1 MKIKMLTSVI
11 LAILS
16 LFFGASASQALDYS
30 EGTITGKLPTAE
42 GCDQDATTKKSIY
55 LKDKWGSNVAFLELR
70 YSINCHAAWA
80 RITNYYNYVPYD
92 QHSATAWVVRD
103 TDGKTYACSPPAGT
117 FKSCY
122 TKMVFDLDP
131 RTAHAEA
138 ELDPYPDYYSPWIS
152 GRTASY

>member
-1 MKIKMLTSVI
+1 MKIRMLSSAI
-11 LAILS
+11 LAVMSMIL
-16 LFFGASASQALDYS
+16 GATCSQAVVYGDS
-30 EGTITGKLPTAE
+30 NITGFFPSAE

-70 YSINCHAAWA
+70 YSVKCHAAWA
-80 RITNYYNYVPYD
+80 RITNYYNYVPYV

-103 TDGKTYACSPPAGT
+103 TDGKTYECSPPAGT

-131 RTAHAEA
+131 RTAYAKAEV
-138 ELDPYPDYYSPWIS
+138 DPYPVYYSPWIT